1 MKKTALGRGLDVLLP
16 DAETGSANTVR
27 EISINDIDRDPLQP
41 RQNFNEENIEEL
53 AESIR
58 SAGILQPLIVVETE
72 GRYRIIAGERRYR
85 AARKAG
91 LETVPCIVR
100 DMSETDK
107 MEAALIENLQRED
120 LNCIDEARAIRS
132 LIEKCS
138 YTQETAAKR
147 LGKSRSVITNLLR
160 ILSLPE
166 SVIDMT
172 SNSKISEGH
181 ARALCSLQNPS
192 DQISIA
198 EKIVKD
204 GLSVRETE
212 SLCRSVSNKAPERPE
227 KKHVRSVPELTDLE
241 ERLRSVFGVK
251 TQISGSVNK
260 GKVVLQYS
268 TRDELEAIY
277 SCMEYL
283 ENR

>member
-41 RQNFNEENIEEL
+41 RQNFNEENIGEL

-172 SNSKISEGH
+172 LNGKISEGH

-198 EKIVKD
+198 EKIVKN

-227 KKHVRSVPELTDLE
+227 NKHVRSVPELTDLE

>member
-166 SVIDMT
+166 SVIDMAL
-172 SNSKISEGH
+172 NGKISEGH

-198 EKIVKD
+198 EKIVKN